1 MNYIADKD
9 RILIRAKDVSIIILI
24 LTVLGLVG
32 TQFKR
37 VYRWDEAVERL
48 EKLEARVTANERV
61 VVVISTQLEGISK
74 QLDQV
79 NWQLR
84 RMQGH
89 GRDS

>member
-1 MNYIADKD
+1 MADKD
-9 RILIRAKDVSIIILI
+9 RILIRAKDVSIIVLI

-37 VYRWDEAVERL
+37 VYRWDEAAERL
-48 EKLEARVTANERV
+48 EKLEVRVSNNERV

>member
-1 MNYIADKD
+1 MPQNAD
-9 RILIRAKDVSIIILI
+9 RVLLRVKDVSIIVLI
-24 LTVLGLVG
+24 CTVIGLVG
-32 TQFKR
+32 TQLKHI
-37 VYRWDEAVERL
+37 YRWDEAADRL
-48 EKLEARVTANERV
+48 EKLEVRVSASEKVTVA
-61 VVVISTQLEGISK
+61 ISTQLDGISK